1 MKVQTTVACSK
12 AAAAQRAGRT
22 GRNCAGQ
29 CLRLVTQDQWDRMP
43 KIDPVQPRMQDHT
56 ELYLRLSVP
65 SVRDLRDTLMDSL
78 AMSYSMRS
86 RSNEKLFLMGMVD
99 RKGEL
104 TEMGAFAAE
113 LGCQPENAALLW
125 HAKRLEV
132 MEDALTIFAILER
145 GQGLATKERRVKV
158 PHPDG
163 DLHSLLNVW
172 HYLQWMD
179 HRTHSM
185 TGRHRDAI
193 WTKEKVTLR
202 TFTVVKEF
210 RAEIATKREG
220 LLKTWPKARDETTN
234 TRLALALFKAY
245 KTSMM
250 IRNASGQYSS
260 VNDDDEWRFGSKESR
275 SSVLKFKPQL
285 IIAPGRMVRIQALGP
300 KDCGAEARIDLA
312 MPVSWSS

>member
-1 MKVQTTVACSK
+1 
-12 AAAAQRAGRT
+12 
-22 GRNCAGQ
+22 
-29 CLRLVTQDQWDRMP
+29 
-43 KIDPVQPRMQDHT
+43 
-56 ELYLRLSVP
+56 
-65 SVRDLRDTLMDSL
+65 
-78 AMSYSMRS
+78 
-86 RSNEKLFLMGMVD
+86 MVD
-99 RKGEL
+99 KKGEL
-104 TEMGAFAAE
+104 TDMGEFAAE

-125 HAKRLEV
+125 YARKLEV

-145 GQGLATKERRVKV
+145 GQGPAKERRIKV

-179 HRTHSM
+179 HRTHPMQTRLKES
-185 TGRHRDAI
+185 I

-202 TFTVVKEF
+202 TYIVVKEF
-210 RAEIATKREG
+210 RTEIATKCEG
-220 LLKTWPKARDETTN
+220 LLKSWPKARDETTN
-234 TRLALALFKAY
+234 TRWALALFKAY
-245 KTSMM
+245 KTSLM

-285 IIAPGRMVRIQALGP
+285 IIVPGRMVRMQALGS

-312 MPVSWSS
+312 MPVP